1 MVVIDGFDELQDR
14 EDEEGGSTAA
24 LEAVLAATPPERHNN
39 KLVCPVL
46 LARALPHLHKT
57 LRHHPHG
64 GGEFLGRPSSRSLH
78 IVPPRHAVVPRRRG
92 EVVDMY
98 VDGGSTRLHWRSRG

>member
-1 MVVIDGFDELQDR
+1 MCDFVADDARSDCLTLRAGDSIWR
-14 EDEEGGSTAA
+14 
-24 LEAVLAATPPERHNN
+24 RHNN

>member
-1 MVVIDGFDELQDR
+1 MVVIDGFDEVQYR

-57 LRHHPHG
+57 LP
-64 GGEFLGRPSSRSLH
+64 EFLAGEAQQGNKRGRPTGARARG
-78 IVPPRHAVVPRRRG
+78 RHLC
-92 EVVDMY
+92 
-98 VDGGSTRLHWRSRG
+98 TRL